1 MGRISTATSSTDTN
15 REQIITDYIRAYN
28 RFDIDGMLVNLHP
41 EIEFVNISN
50 GETNLTL
57 QGIEKFREQA
67 EIAMAVFTER
77 HQEVISMRSQLDTAE
92 VEIDYRGIL
101 AIDLPMGLKK
111 GDTLELKGKSIFKF
125 SDGKII
131 QLTDIS

>member
-1 MGRISTATSSTDTN
+1 MDAS
-15 REQIITDYIRAYN
+15 REQIITDFVRAYN
-28 RFDIDGMLVNLHP
+28 RFDIDGMLANLHP

-50 GETNLTL
+50 GETNLAL
-57 QGIEKFREQA
+57 KGIEKFREQA
-67 EIAMAVFTER
+67 EIAKAVFTER
-77 HQEVISMRSQLDTAE
+77 HQEVMSMRSQWDTTE

-111 GDTLELKGKSIFKF
+111 GDTLALKGKSIFKF
-125 SDGKII
+125 SDGKIT

>member
-1 MGRISTATSSTDTN
+1 MGRISTASASMDAN
-15 REQIITDYIRAYN
+15 REQIITDYLRAYN
-28 RFDIDGMLVNLHP
+28 RFDIQGMLANLHP

-57 QGIEKFREQA
+57 KGIEEFRERA
-67 EIAMAVFTER
+67 ELAKTIFTER
-77 HQEVISMRSQLDTAE
+77 HQVVLSMKSQSNTTE
-92 VEIDYRGIL
+92 VEIDYRGVL

-111 GDTLELKGKSIFKF
+111 GDTLELKGKSIFRF
-125 SDGKII
+125 SDGRIV